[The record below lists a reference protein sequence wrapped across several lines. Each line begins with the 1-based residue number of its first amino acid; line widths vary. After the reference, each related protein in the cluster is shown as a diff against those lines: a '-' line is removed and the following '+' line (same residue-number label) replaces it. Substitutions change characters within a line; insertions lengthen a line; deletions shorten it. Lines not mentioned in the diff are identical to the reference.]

1 MTLNVAADVL
11 RPRTAALGSTSVPVR
26 RTEDDW
32 FRRVPVA
39 GGRPGEGPF
48 TIRFADL
55 RHCVL
60 DRLAAENRRRRAG
73 LRAHPLAQRDMRL
86 GPDRGGKLSRG
97 RWRRSRCAAK
107 KWRSSPP
114 GCRSCAV
121 ARLATPRG
129 SAATGAPTPHPSDR
143 SDMRR
148 PPLDI
153 SDGAPPSTSLFA
165 ITVRPVTVKRPIRP
179 DATRF
184 WSGSKALK
192 GGLTLTV
199 QPLRS
204 YLFRSVAAPI
214 DVKLVDC
221 CRLGDPTCDWS
232 EVWAT

>member
-1 MTLNVAADVL
+1 MSCGRERQLWDRPRCPFAEPRMTGFGAFPSLAAVPAKVPSRSDLPTFVIVYL
-11 RPRTAALGSTSVPVR
+11 IDWLPRTAADGLGS
-26 RTEDDW
+26 
-32 FRRVPVA
+32 
-39 GGRPGEGPF
+39 GP
-48 TIRFADL
+48 IRSRNAI
-55 RHCVL
+55 CGSAQI
-60 DRLAAENRRRRAG
+60 AAESC
-73 LRAHPLAQRDMRL
+73 
-86 GPDRGGKLSRG
+86 RGADGA
-97 RWRRSRCAAK
+97 RSRCAAK
-107 KWRSSPP
+107 KRRSSPP

-129 SAATGAPTPHPSDR
+129 SAAPGAPTPHPSDR